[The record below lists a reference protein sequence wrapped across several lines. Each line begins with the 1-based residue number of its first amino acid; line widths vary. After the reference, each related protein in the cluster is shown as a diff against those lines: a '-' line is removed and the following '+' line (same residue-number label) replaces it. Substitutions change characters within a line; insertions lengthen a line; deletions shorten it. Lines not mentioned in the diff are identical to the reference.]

1 MEAVQPQQPQQQE
14 TRISR
19 EEFIQ
24 IQKMNSLSNQVSS
37 QSLRIADLESQLAL
51 ANVEMSNQNKMLEDL
66 KAENEKL
73 KASAEKLIGEDPLD
87 QEEASS
93 NIN

>member
-1 MEAVQPQQPQQQE
+1 MEAQQQPQSQE
-14 TRISR
+14 NRISR
-19 EEFIQ
+19 EEFVQ
-24 IQKMNSLSNQVSS
+24 IQKMNSLSNQVSG

-73 KASAEKLIGEDPLD
+73 KANAEKLIGEDPLD
-87 QEEASS
+87 QEEAPS